1 MIMAIVKTKKADLNI
16 HYKKYFQISMI
27 LVLVLLIAA
36 FKFSPNSKKAEKIKD
51 QDPTILNV
59 VDIPWTEQNQ
69 KPPLPPKP
77 TLPIITT
84 AENVIDIEV
93 DPTDIDPKE
102 NMPTPIKL
110 EPPSNRIVQEEDIPH
125 ITAEVMPELI
135 GGLVSIQK
143 NIHYSELARRAEIEG
158 KVIIEFII
166 SRNGDVEEAS
176 VFKGI
181 FEELDMIALN
191 AVKQAKFT
199 PALQRGKP
207 VRVRMWLPIVFKLK

>member
-1 MIMAIVKTKKADLNI
+1 MAIVKTKKADLNI

-36 FKFSPNSKKAEKIKD
+36 FKFSPNSRKAEKIKD
-51 QDPTILNV
+51 EGPTIINI
-59 VDIPWTEQNQ
+59 VDIPWTEQNR

-110 EPPSNRIVQEEDIPH
+110 EPPSNRIVEEEDNPFV
-125 ITAEVMPELI
+125 TAEVMPELI
-135 GGLVSIQK
+135 GGLASIQK
-143 NIHYSELARRAEIEG
+143 NVYYSELARRAEIEG
-158 KVIIEFII
+158 KVIIEFIV
-166 SRNGDVEEAS
+166 SKNGEVEEAS

-207 VRVRMWLPIVFKLK
+207 VRVRMWMPIVFKLK